1 MGVAFRSVKNVW
13 RKKPGKAIFV
23 LHFYF
28 QIVAFSLSIWLSYMK
43 SELFLLFI
51 CTKGTIIKNWCQLGR
66 GFVKSWDQGEIK
78 GSCVLSVWV
87 RMLKNLLSEDPTFKT
102 FRHFISITFGLFYF
116 CLSNWVGMRKI
127 NNIYF
132 NQRNILWKETMQTR
146 SMHEILSFCGNL
158 F

>member
-102 FRHFISITFGLFYF
+102 FRHFIRITFGLFHF

-127 NNIYF
+127 KNIYTL
-132 NQRNILWKETMQTR
+132 IKET
-146 SMHEILSFCGNL
+146 FCGKKL
-158 F
+158 SKRGLCMKF